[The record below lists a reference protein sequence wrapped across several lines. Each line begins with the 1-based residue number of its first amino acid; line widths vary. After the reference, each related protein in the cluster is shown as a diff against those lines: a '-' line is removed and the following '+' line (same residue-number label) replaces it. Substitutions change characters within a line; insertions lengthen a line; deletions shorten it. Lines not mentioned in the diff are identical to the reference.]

1 MAEIVSFT
9 EFQDVYIMTH
19 PTIKSRNQKAQTEW
33 NQIKLKH
40 LTETQIKSKR
50 LPSRQFPDGF
60 HLEAKQLMSN
70 WKRIYGQQKQL
81 NLARLQSKKAHFFNP
96 TANPYFKSKHKKCN
110 APPSPKRR
118 RKSTHTTSN
127 VPLITRPR
135 TSPSSDEK
143 ECIKILKECEELS
156 SKWNMFCDSIEF
168 AQYKDI
174 IHSSEFREYVK
185 RIKHLP
191 VHDTRAWSQL
201 RGTQLFKTL
210 NESSNLEQKILAFAA
225 SHEFKVLSQGFA
237 CLPVRLSSDV
247 VRVIRTYG
255 GISKHMVMFAAFK
268 GLLKCYEVRKF
279 HQLRPNYI
287 IPEKER
293 VTQSQVIDDIMDV
306 NTSIANCAYLPAHIA
321 AKSLKTLKK
330 KKDELHKTLHRMQK
344 HCISQRAYHDGFTQK
359 VRKAAK
365 LSKVKIY
372 HDKPCRPSVEDLN
385 PSFKA
390 TLLSI
395 VEENACADPKRRSK
409 VKSTLKTCDNV
420 RKLLADA
427 GIVLSSSTVYR
438 RFLPSQTNSFY
449 AKKYHTKA
457 HLYDIKLARSQNSSH
472 EFHVAGH
479 FGLALT
485 RFAKEFV
492 ATGGKDKWAYLSLDD
507 KDKIKIG
514 VTPGKQTLL
523 IGFNKRRTELPDHD
537 FVQGS
542 RYKINCS
549 VYKLCDIMDDLPF
562 DAEAVTK
569 SGPIRIFLRSA
580 KHDKASAACHY
591 EDIAALIREPSLR
604 DVWYD
609 LKGILKAILCRSDGG
624 PDENVKYA
632 KTLATYIL
640 IMIEFQPPMIIVM
653 NTIPKQSCYNEV
665 EHEMKHISDAIN
677 GCIFDH
683 QQMGQGVKNGKT
695 IDFDIEQF
703 NFEAAMIDITN
714 TINRYKEKNLDMKA
728 SYYRPS
734 LDRDDRD
741 VWMFDKLR
749 TTFGSEKAYYKYIAT
764 HCMQGKYMIQLA
776 QCDDDAC
783 VYCKGNANIA
793 SIRSVLRKSNNG
805 RFLPTMCGV
814 THQNNGELAYTKS
827 NEHTPQTIRY
837 SSFLESL
844 HYDLPMNLAIDHWNP
859 QFTEQFEKDAQCPN
873 CKYHFNTKTKLKEH
887 VKMRICVHDESKVN
901 ESTDGFWLSPSQE
914 LSEIEEILDC
924 MPPCSYLVQYK
935 NGETEQITITELSMP
950 ANLRAKVQNWQLQPK
965 LKQRYHNSSKYDV
978 SLEQKNE
985 TMKMF
990 KLKKSKRKP
999 NKNAKKKAKKKK
1011 TKPKPKKTKPKP
1023 KTKTKKKKKKKHSDT
1038 ESSSDD
1044 DEHILANV
1052 RLRKRAGTNTKKE
1065 EKKHSDTES
1074 SSDDDISIHEWR
1086 RQQREA
1092 AKNKK
1097 KNTNTNNN
1105 DK

>member
-472 EFHVAGH
+472 EF
-479 FGLALT
+479 
-485 RFAKEFV
+485 
-492 ATGGKDKWAYLSLDD
+492 
-507 KDKIKIG
+507 
-514 VTPGKQTLL
+514 
-523 IGFNKRRTELPDHD
+523 
-537 FVQGS
+537 
-542 RYKINCS
+542 
-549 VYKLCDIMDDLPF
+549 
-562 DAEAVTK
+562 
-569 SGPIRIFLRSA
+569 
-580 KHDKASAACHY
+580 
-591 EDIAALIREPSLR
+591 
-604 DVWYD
+604 
-609 LKGILKAILCRSDGG
+609 
-624 PDENVKYA
+624 
-632 KTLATYIL
+632 
-640 IMIEFQPPMIIVM
+640 
-653 NTIPKQSCYNEV
+653 
-665 EHEMKHISDAIN
+665 
-677 GCIFDH
+677 
-683 QQMGQGVKNGKT
+683 
-695 IDFDIEQF
+695 
-703 NFEAAMIDITN
+703 
-714 TINRYKEKNLDMKA
+714 
-728 SYYRPS
+728 
-734 LDRDDRD
+734 
-741 VWMFDKLR
+741 
-749 TTFGSEKAYYKYIAT
+749 
-764 HCMQGKYMIQLA
+764 
-776 QCDDDAC
+776 
-783 VYCKGNANIA
+783 
-793 SIRSVLRKSNNG
+793 RKSNNG

-965 LKQRYHNSSKYDV
+965 LKQKICLPMISYDQTALWCQFGVPFDARNDMKSNDLDRIEQKKEHLRKQMIWTALEKQPIMDLPPLLMEQRYHNSSKYDV

-1023 KTKTKKKKKKKHSDT
+1023 KTKKKKKHSDT

-1052 RLRKRAGTNTKKE
+1052 RLRKRAGTNTKKKKKE